1 MPTGFDASVVRN
13 VSQPTLTAFLPDS
26 SVATGT
32 AVIVCPGGGF
42 HFLSMASE
50 GLQVARWL
58 AAHGVA
64 AFVLKY
70 RLIFARSAAAR
81 SECVVLVC
89 ASVPTLDKSPTM
101 RTRVRYAAVASH

>member
-50 GLQVARWL
+50 GLQAKRSTIRDL
-58 AAHGVA
+58 HE
-64 AFVLKY
+64 LK
-70 RLIFARSAAAR
+70 RCENIF
-81 SECVVLVC
+81 C
-89 ASVPTLDKSPTM
+89 DK
-101 RTRVRYAAVASH
+101 RV

>member
-1 MPTGFDASVVRN
+1 MRPTDVPIRLWPDGAPGAEDWIQQEQETLMPTGFDASVVRN

-50 GLQVARWL
+50 GLQ
-58 AAHGVA
+58 
-64 AFVLKY
+64 
-70 RLIFARSAAAR
+70 
-81 SECVVLVC
+81 
-89 ASVPTLDKSPTM
+89 
-101 RTRVRYAAVASH
+101 